1 MKPFYILAFAFA
13 ALSTLP
19 LHLFAALSTGLA
31 TLPLH
36 AADLK
41 TYDGLIESANEA
53 REQNKDREAFE
64 FAHAAQK
71 LDDRRFEAYYLLSK
85 LTRDADLTV
94 SRKFLAEAFKRSP
107 VENRAV
113 LAKVL
118 SSTDRLIA
126 DVKEYHS
133 VIMQMVQHVETAKTP
148 AERKH
153 RLEVAIGASRRF
165 LKTAPNFPDI
175 WLAVA
180 SGSMEL
186 NDEPTGRMAAQGYLA
201 AIAESEKVAVRKST
215 KKNPKDAVVVANLRA
230 HGWIEPNAAD
240 SASGQ
245 QRSPAQAD
253 PTKP

>member
-1 MKPFYILAFAFA
+1 MKPFYILAGLFI
-13 ALSTLP
+13 ALS
-19 LHLFAALSTGLA
+19 SGLA

-94 SRKFLAEAFKRSP
+94 SRKFLADAFKRSP
-107 VENRAV
+107 IESRAV

-133 VIMQMVQHVETAKTP
+133 VIVQMVQHVETAKTP

-153 RLEVAIGASRRF
+153 RVEVAVNASRRF

-180 SGSMEL
+180 SGAMEL
-186 NDEPTGRMAAQGYLA
+186 GDEATGKMAAEGYLA
-201 AIAESEKVAVRKST
+201 AVAESEKVANKKST
-215 KKNPKDAVVVANLRA
+215 KKNSKDLAVIADLKTR
-230 HGWIEPNAAD
+230 GWMQPNATDPA
-240 SASGQ
+240 STSGQ

-253 PTKP
+253 PTKSSQP